1 MTEKKEHEAEL
12 LTVHSRTD
20 VEQVYRYSA
29 GRYLSRFLVELRDH
43 ARIVGVKCPKCG
55 TVYVPPK
62 QVCDPCYVEMTE
74 PVEVSKEGTIRN
86 FTILRAA
93 FVDPETG
100 ETRPVPYAFGNVQ
113 LDGSGSLLQNYIV
126 ADDESKIRVGA
137 RVRLELRQE
146 RTGSI
151 RDIKCFRLLE

>member
-1 MTEKKEHEAEL
+1 MAEKKEHETEL

-29 GRYLSRFLVELRDH
+29 GRYISRFLVEMRDR
-43 ARIVGVKCPKCG
+43 ARIVGVRCPKCG

-62 QVCDPCYVEMTE
+62 EICDPCFVEMTE
-74 PVEVSKEGTIRN
+74 PVEVATVGTIRN

-113 LDGSGSLLQNYIV
+113 LDGAGSLLQNYIV
-126 ADDESKIRVGA
+126 ADDESRIRVGA
-137 RVRLELRQE
+137 RVRVEFREE

>member
-1 MTEKKEHEAEL
+1 MTEKKEREAEL

-100 ETRPVPYAFGNVQ
+100 EARPVPYAFGNVQ
-113 LDGSGSLLQNYIV
+113 LDGAGSLLQNYIV

-137 RVRLELRQE
+137 RVRLEFRQE

-151 RDIKCFRLLE
+151 RDIQCFRLIE

>member
-1 MTEKKEHEAEL
+1 MAEKKEHEAEL

-20 VEQVYRYSA
+20 VEQVFRYSA
-29 GRYLSRFLVELRDH
+29 GRYISRFLVEMRDR
-43 ARIVGVKCPKCG
+43 ARLVGVRCPKCG

-62 QVCDPCYVEMTE
+62 QICDPCFAEMTE
-74 PVEVSKEGTIRN
+74 PVEVAPVGTIRN

-113 LDGSGSLLQNYIV
+113 LDGAGSLLQNYIV

-137 RVRLELRQE
+137 RVRVEFREE

-151 RDIKCFRLLE
+151 RDIRCFRLLE